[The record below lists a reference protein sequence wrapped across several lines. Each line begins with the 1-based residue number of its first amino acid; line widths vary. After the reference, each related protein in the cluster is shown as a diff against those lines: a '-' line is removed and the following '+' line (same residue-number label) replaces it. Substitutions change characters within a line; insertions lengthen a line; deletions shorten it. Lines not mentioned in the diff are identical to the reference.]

1 MRWVGAVRSS
11 WSLLS
16 KTAPV
21 SQLGGAVW
29 SAARRFSPKVSPK
42 VTAFEFAVSRPS
54 LVARLI
60 PVVSSQTDGNTRDHD
75 WPSSRQLQQSS
86 STVLGTLSLTKSL
99 AMSRMAPIAMWTP
112 RTATEGRFCAAT
124 LLLVEVCSSG
134 AWSLLRNT
142 PFHRR
147 ACTSI
152 TMWHALPCR
161 GNRILHTLLRQ

>member
-1 MRWVGAVRSS
+1 MRGVGAVRSS

-75 WPSSRQLQQSS
+75 WPWKPVIVIAAAAA
-86 STVLGTLSLTKSL
+86 VLEHSITYAEPDEESGDEQDGSDCDVDTSDRDRRALLRSDPPAGRSLLEWGVELVTKHAFPQKSVYEYHDV
-99 AMSRMAPIAMWTP
+99 AR
-112 RTATEGRFCAAT
+112 AT
-124 LLLVEVCSSG
+124 LQ
-134 AWSLLRNT
+134 R
-142 PFHRR
+142 
-147 ACTSI
+147 
-152 TMWHALPCR
+152 
-161 GNRILHTLLRQ
+161 